1 MRGPVFQQAVVIG
14 RRPLTPT
21 AIGVVAGL
29 VRQHREIVLIEVD
42 QAVRIFAQ
50 VFRPVHAKQRTEAW
64 LTAGDGSALIASVSV
79 TTRNG
84 GPADDEFW
92 RRPADGSTPPPPAP
106 PPTGPATPEYP
117 GPPPSAP
124 PPRGWRPPVVMQPA
138 APRELPRQDSE
149 GIEEEERSARTL
161 TYGIGMI
168 AAAVLVIVVCL
179 LCSRAL
185 F

>member
-1 MRGPVFQQAVVIG
+1 MGRAVLQQTVVIG
-14 RRPLTPT
+14 IRRLTPT

-42 QAVRIFAQ
+42 QAVRIFTQ
-50 VFRPVHAKQRTEAW
+50 VFRPVHAKQSTQAW
-64 LTAGDGSALIASVSV
+64 FSAGDRLALIASVSV

-92 RRPADGSTPPPPAP
+92 RRPADGTPPPPEL
-106 PPTGPATPEYP
+106 PPTSPPGPAYP

-138 APRELPRQDSE
+138 APRELPPQDST

-168 AAAVLVIVVCL
+168 AAAVLVVVVCL
-179 LCSRAL
+179 LCSRVL